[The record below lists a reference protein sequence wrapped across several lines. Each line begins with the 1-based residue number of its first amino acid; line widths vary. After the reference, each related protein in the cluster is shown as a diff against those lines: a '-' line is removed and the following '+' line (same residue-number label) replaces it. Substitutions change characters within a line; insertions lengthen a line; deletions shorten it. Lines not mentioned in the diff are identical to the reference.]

1 MPTLYT
7 KNGRPLTRS
16 GDNLYS
22 RSGTHV
28 ARLKGNKAYGPDGR
42 YVGTLSGNRLV
53 YRSTD
58 SAAISSPFARSNR
71 AGSAAASAV
80 GSAIYG
86 DEPPIPD

>member
-7 KNGRPLTRS
+7 KNGRPLKQS
-16 GDNLYS
+16 ADNLYS
-22 RSGTHV
+22 ASGTHV
-28 ARLKGNKAYGPDGR
+28 AKLRGKKAHGPDGR

-58 SAAISSPFARSNR
+58 ASSMGSSFAQSNR
-71 AGSAAASAV
+71 AGTASARSV
-80 GSAIYG
+80 GSAIAG